1 MNYFS
6 KATTNHDSESLLN
19 KNKNQLIEKQI
30 LNCFTSINQ
39 FLEHEEMT
47 DDHNVKQ
54 IKLVPTTHAF
64 PVNSDNSDN
73 IWKNKI
79 KTYLL
84 TCL

>member
-1 MNYFS
+1 
-6 KATTNHDSESLLN
+6 
-19 KNKNQLIEKQI
+19 
-30 LNCFTSINQ
+30 
-39 FLEHEEMT
+39 MT
-47 DDHNVKQ
+47 DDHNAKQ

-73 IWKNKI
+73 SDNIWKNKI